1 MTSDALI
8 QRLRVLTG
16 QRFRYLGEDWCL
28 IEVLGHEDALV
39 LGALSGNAGQVQA
52 TQYGQPNRRV
62 QQTLT
67 LPLSGNDQDSYSDE
81 VLELLAGRLSD

>member
-16 QRFRYLGEDWCL
+16 QRFRYLGEEWCL
-28 IEVLGHEDALV
+28 IEVLGQEDALV
-39 LGALSGNAGQVQA
+39 LGARSGNTGQVQS

-67 LPLSGNDQDSYSDE
+67 LPLSGGDQDGYSDE